1 MVLRLHV
8 ECSLSLRGQYSTRL
22 LRSIESK
29 YWVSRPLHHQ
39 KKQKK
44 TKTSLWPERRV
55 RFLWRRLMRWESSAD
70 GPNRKPRVKASLRSA
85 FYRSEIVHTCAHS
98 SLGTPWRPCG
108 AVSKWRLRE
117 VLKNAP
123 LTRCPIPARTTK
135 VHSGSGPSDWSES
148 PASTAMTGRRWLEF
162 LEFKPRQKI

>member
-1 MVLRLHV
+1 MLNVHSVSEVNILHDSWGVLRV
-8 ECSLSLRGQYSTRL
+8 
-22 LRSIESK
+22 SIGCQDPCITK
-29 YWVSRPLHHQ
+29 KKQ
-39 KKQKK
+39 KKQKH
-44 TKTSLWPERRV
+44 PCGQN
-55 RFLWRRLMRWESSAD
+55 A
-70 GPNRKPRVKASLRSA
+70 ASA
-85 FYRSEIVHTCAHS
+85 FCDVDWCDGNRPLTVPTGSLAWRQVLDLLFTDLKIVHTCAHS

-123 LTRCPIPARTTK
+123 LSRCPIPARTTK